1 MKISIHQPLFI
12 PWIGYFDKINKAD
25 IFVILDH
32 VQYTKGSWINR
43 NKIKMANNE
52 ILLTIPVIK
61 TALNTPIN
69 AIKIDFS
76 KKWIRKHLDTIK
88 YSYKKAPYFDEI
100 YLILENSYMEKQEYL
115 ALFNQKLIE
124 IFCEYLEIHTKIIK
138 SSELNVSG
146 NKSQLLLNICKELK
160 ADTYIIG
167 MGGNNNYI
175 DFELFKKNNI
185 KIQPQQF
192 HHPTYPQLGKD
203 FIPNLSIIDLLF
215 NKGKDSIEIL

>member
-61 TALNTPIN
+61 MALNTPIN
-69 AIKIDFS
+69 VIKIDFS

>member
-76 KKWIRKHLDTIK
+76 KKWIRQK
-88 YSYKKAPYFDEI
+88 YYYSC
-100 YLILENSYMEKQEYL
+100 NSS
-115 ALFNQKLIE
+115 F
-124 IFCEYLEIHTKIIK
+124 
-138 SSELNVSG
+138 S
-146 NKSQLLLNICKELK
+146 
-160 ADTYIIG
+160 
-167 MGGNNNYI
+167 
-175 DFELFKKNNI
+175 
-185 KIQPQQF
+185 
-192 HHPTYPQLGKD
+192 
-203 FIPNLSIIDLLF
+203 
-215 NKGKDSIEIL
+215 

>member
-76 KKWIRKHLDTIK
+76 KNWIRKHLDTIK
-88 YSYKKAPYFDEI
+88 YSYKKAPYFEEI
-100 YLILENSYMEKQEYL
+100 YPILENSYMEKQEYL